1 MSVRRSSRCGSRLGN
16 CSPLC
21 GHRQFVEAYQ
31 AQRAMEEA
39 MLEQVTNMLPGDVER
54 YLIENGP
61 LINFRQWLEDNRR
74 RGVAYYPDG
83 E

>member
-1 MSVRRSSRCGSRLGN
+1 
-16 CSPLC
+16 
-21 GHRQFVEAYQ
+21 
-31 AQRAMEEA
+31 